1 MNTIYLQDDI
11 SLEKYQE
18 AVKALNS
25 IGIEVK
31 EKHLTDAQMAKIKKG
46 IEQIK
51 EGKSKSYLEVR
62 KKAREIC
69 EI

>member
-25 IGIEVK
+25 IGIKVI
-31 EKHLTDAQMAKIKKG
+31 EKHFTDAQMAKIKKG

-69 EI
+69 GI

>member
-1 MNTIYLQDDI
+1 MLKILDMNTIYLQDDI

-31 EKHLTDAQMAKIKKG
+31 EKHFTDAQMAKIKKVLS
-46 IEQIK
+46 
-51 EGKSKSYLEVR
+51 KSKKVNPNL
-62 KKAREIC
+62 I
-69 EI
+69 

>member
-25 IGIEVK
+25 IGIEVE
-31 EKHLTDAQMAKIKKG
+31 EKHFTDAQKESIMRGLEQAEKGSLKPHFEVMENAKKICG
-46 IEQIK
+46 I
-51 EGKSKSYLEVR
+51 
-62 KKAREIC
+62 
-69 EI
+69 